1 MIDETLSRLSREL
14 IAASDKLD
22 SADFRERQAAFV
34 ALEEKQKAIAE
45 ERLTL
50 AISLEADETA
60 VVLAQE
66 AIQAYITG
74 SATPAAPEPEIAVS
88 DDPEPVID
96 HAPGWAGIFAEQQT
110 DEFSSSRANGA
121 YQEE

>member
-1 MIDETLSRLSREL
+1 MIDETLFRLSREL

-88 DDPEPVID
+88 DDPEPVIE

-121 YQEE
+121 YTEE

>member
-14 IAASDKLD
+14 IAAHDKLD

-88 DDPEPVID
+88 DDPEPVIG